1 MNWKLPKGK
10 SKIDKLSIIHN
21 IVIVIPSIAYFYTSH
36 FLKSPFPHYSLY
48 YQPIIT
54 LIGLIIGLFVA
65 FTIFYLGKFHDYNSE
80 QIRYSS
86 ELIECI
92 DKLKIRVKLTADDS
106 KKDEIVKFDEHY
118 KLFRDVDKSYFNLPR
133 SVIIPFILYLILFA
147 SYYYDS
153 IKYSQ
158 NPIFGNF
165 VYLLIL
171 IGFGTVLFL
180 ISWIRYEQQLYTIKS
195 MFQTMSDLTI
205 KIKTIL
211 YELKLK
217 DQLKISSETLQL
229 NIDKKV

>member
-1 MNWKLPKGK
+1 M
-10 SKIDKLSIIHN
+10 
-21 IVIVIPSIAYFYTSH
+21 IPSIAYYYTSH

-54 LIGLIIGLFVA
+54 LIGLIIGFFVA
-65 FTIFYLGKFHDYNSE
+65 ITMFYLGKFHDYSNE

-86 ELIECI
+86 KLIECI

-106 KKDEIVKFDEHY
+106 KKDEIAKFNEHY
-118 KLFRDVDKSYFNLPR
+118 KSIREVDKSYFNLPR
-133 SVIIPFILYLILFA
+133 STILPFLIYIVLFA

-171 IGFGTVLFL
+171 IGFGTALFL
-180 ISWIRYEQQLYTIKS
+180 ISWFRYEQQLSSIKS
-195 MFQTMSDLTI
+195 TFQTMSDLTL
-205 KIKTIL
+205 KIKAIL
-211 YELKLK
+211 YELELK
-217 DQLKISSETLQL
+217 DKIQPSAETPNL
-229 NIDKKV
+229 NTEKNS